1 MNHNLTKISQETAD
15 RLTSLTTQ
23 AAPFLAEISKILRD
37 NGLYDFEVNVGGKN
51 SFYWSGGLDRKQ
63 SPNQDELAQQILT
76 VLDQAYP
83 GGILSVMGMIY
94 NPNRNIAY
102 EVAKIVSTHRAKD
115 RREVAGQIVALLA
128 AFEQGS

>member
-15 RLTSLTTQ
+15 RLTNLTTQ
-23 AAPFLAEISKILRD
+23 VAPFLAEISKILRD
-37 NGLYDFEVNVGGKN
+37 SGLYDFEVNVGGKN

-63 SPNQDELAQQILT
+63 SPNQDELEQEILT
-76 VLDQAYP
+76 VLDQEYP
-83 GGILSVMGMIY
+83 GRILSVMGMIY
-94 NPNRNIAY
+94 NPNRNTAHAL
-102 EVAKIVSTHRAKD
+102 AKIVSTHRAKD